1 MVLSLIMT
9 MICCP
14 YLTFVGFVVVPRD
27 GAITVGAMVAGVWAV
42 VCVQVKYRAFNVRM
56 LFITVAP
63 VQRSPRQRP
72 Q

>member
-1 MVLSLIMT
+1 MVAVDTIRLIFQLS
-9 MICCP
+9 
-14 YLTFVGFVVVPRD
+14 VGVCRVRV
-27 GAITVGAMVAGVWAV
+27 TVALGFGVLVAGVWAV

-56 LFITVAP
+56 MFITVAP

>member
-1 MVLSLIMT
+1 MWVSVGVCRVRVTVALGFGVL
-9 MICCP
+9 
-14 YLTFVGFVVVPRD
+14 
-27 GAITVGAMVAGVWAV
+27 VAGVWAV